1 MIYRIKEEN
10 SSVALSPDTVCNIF
24 YMKVCVC
31 IYGVKLGVLNYVEY
45 FSTEIGAEG
54 ILA

>member
-1 MIYRIKEEN
+1 
-10 SSVALSPDTVCNIF
+10 
-24 YMKVCVC
+24 MKVCVC

-54 ILA
+54 ILAWTTGKPLESLK